1 MQFWNITFATL
12 DGMCGRCVEGKLSW
26 HSSSPIYVGVP
37 SMRRVCESTPKVWE
51 EICLILTPLRVPAF
65 VFSIPSGLRK
75 FRQNEVM
82 EINQIVVGT
91 QSLNLTHRK
100 SSRKTFWKSNH
111 ISHKQKEKPVRSNKH
126 MTSQLK
132 MLQHHGSWK
141 GHVRKRK
148 NPKVEMTSE
157 VQIVELPP
165 NLLRWGFIVFLSCF
179 RFHSVSTI
187 LAQSQKWRTNWLTKG
202 DSWSSSF
209 FHCKIKSLR
218 DLFYGAVWFIGPG
231 YLLPVT
237 TRSDQR
243 EGIPNVHVDL
253 GQHPGGP

>member
-148 NPKVEMTSE
+148 NPKVEMTSA

-179 RFHSVSTI
+179 RFFIPFQRFSHSPRNGEQIGWRKVTAGHRVFFI
-187 LAQSQKWRTNWLTKG
+187 VKLNRYEICFMAQC
-202 DSWSSSF
+202 DS
-209 FHCKIKSLR
+209 
-218 DLFYGAVWFIGPG
+218 
-231 YLLPVT
+231 
-237 TRSDQR
+237 
-243 EGIPNVHVDL
+243 
-253 GQHPGGP
+253 